1 MALVVVALVLTR
13 TYGVWALLVLGSL
26 PLCAKVW
33 GIYSKPR
40 PVAPPPRYPI
50 WPLWYVAAAFVLT
63 RRAGALLVLGL
74 LLNRLAPVF

>member
-1 MALVVVALVLTR
+1 MTLRVAV
-13 TYGVWALLVLGSL
+13 GVWALLVLGSL